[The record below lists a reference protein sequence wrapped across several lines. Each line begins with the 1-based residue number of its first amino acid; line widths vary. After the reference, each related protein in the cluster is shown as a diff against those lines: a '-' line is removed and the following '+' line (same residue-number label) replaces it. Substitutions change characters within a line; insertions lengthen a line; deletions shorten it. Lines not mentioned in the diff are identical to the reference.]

1 MENLDMK
8 CAQLGEKIGSK
19 VEEKILTDALGV
31 LQEQGIYAFFLY
43 LRANKKNDG
52 EFISE
57 NCLKFM
63 GGTPEQNPL
72 LTDINEKNNP
82 FPSIISIS
90 EDLDNLLFAR
100 DLLLQVLIYARYH
113 AKINSKKETQ

>member
-1 MENLDMK
+1 MENLDIK
-8 CAQLGEKIGSK
+8 CAQLGERIGSK
-19 VEEKILTDALGV
+19 VEEKILTDSLGV
-31 LQEQGIYAFFLY
+31 LQEQGVYSFFLY

-57 NCLKFM
+57 HCLKFM
-63 GGTPEQNPL
+63 ADTPEQNPL
-72 LTDINEKNNP
+72 LTNINQKHNP

-100 DLLLQVLIYARYH
+100 DLLLQALIYARYH